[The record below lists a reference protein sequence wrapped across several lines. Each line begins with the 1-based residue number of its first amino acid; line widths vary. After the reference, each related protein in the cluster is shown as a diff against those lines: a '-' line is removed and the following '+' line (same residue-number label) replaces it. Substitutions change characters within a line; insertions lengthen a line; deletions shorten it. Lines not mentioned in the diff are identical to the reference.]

1 MNIELI
7 KNIFKSTNTQA
18 INKQL
23 KLHIDIK
30 NQCEVYLLKHIEFE
44 TIQNIIK
51 YILLENKLELP
62 KCKHCNKTL
71 IFRQY
76 QLKQTYCS
84 RECKKVIKPIKHT
97 KEEINQLRKE
107 TCLKKYRS

>member
-30 NQCEVYLLKHIEFE
+30 NQCEVYLLK
-44 TIQNIIK
+44 
-51 YILLENKLELP
+51 
-62 KCKHCNKTL
+62 
-71 IFRQY
+71 
-76 QLKQTYCS
+76 QLNV
-84 RECKKVIKPIKHT
+84 KK
-97 KEEINQLRKE
+97 
-107 TCLKKYRS
+107 